1 LTSRLPRVA
10 ESSVAAVPVAP
21 TDAGLPPPNKRP
33 TSLMTQDTIKTQNI
47 NLIRRPK
54 NPITIKALASAPP

>member
-1 LTSRLPRVA
+1 
-10 ESSVAAVPVAP
+10 
-21 TDAGLPPPNKRP
+21 
-33 TSLMTQDTIKTQNI
+33 MTQDTIKTQNI